1 MYSIFIIGLK
11 EFKMKNIG
19 VIGGGLI
26 GASWAAI
33 FSKSGF
39 NVFVY
44 DPYPDVFETYKSRVS
59 SFLEELKAFDGTINI
74 EESLNRIK
82 ANVSLEEL
90 CSNVEYIQESAPEI
104 LSVKQELFA
113 KLDNLAPEEVV
124 IGSSSSAMPI
134 SSITQNLKGQHRCI
148 ITHPANPPHLIPCVE
163 ICPGENTSNKT
174 IEKTKEIFSASGA
187 SIVNVKKE
195 IDGFILNRLQGA
207 LLNEAMR
214 LYSDGYASAD
224 EIDATVRDGLGLRW
238 AFMGPFETI
247 DLNAPGGI
255 KDYISR
261 YGPIFVEMAKNQ
273 IKIPDWSEEAGKKLE
288 LERRKILSHDE
299 LEGRAKKR
307 NQLLKLLRKVKIDN
321 GEA

>member
-1 MYSIFIIGLK
+1 
-11 EFKMKNIG
+11 MKNIG

-44 DPYPDVFETYKSRVS
+44 DPYPDVFDTYKSRVT
-59 SFLEELKAFDGTINI
+59 SFLEELKTIDETINV
-74 EESLNRIK
+74 EESLNRIN
-82 ANVSLEEL
+82 ANVTIEDL

-163 ICPGENTSNKT
+163 ICPGENTSNRT
-174 IEKTKEIFSASGA
+174 IEKTKEIFTTSGA

-214 LYSDGYASAD
+214 LYSDGYASSD
-224 EIDATVRDGLGLRW
+224 EIDATIRDGLGLRW

-273 IKIPDWSEEAGKKLE
+273 TKIPDWSEEAGKKLE
-288 LERRKILSHDE
+288 LERRKILSHNK
-299 LEGRAKKR
+299 LEDRAKKR
-307 NQLLKLLRKVKIDN
+307 NQLLKTLRKVKIDN
-321 GEA
+321 GEV

>member
-1 MYSIFIIGLK
+1 
-11 EFKMKNIG
+11 MKNVG

-44 DPYPDVFETYKSRVS
+44 DPFPNVFETYKSRVT
-59 SFLEELKAFDGTINI
+59 SFLEELKSIDETINI
-74 EESLNRIK
+74 EESLNRIS
-82 ANVSLEEL
+82 ANVTIEDL

-113 KLDNLAPEEVV
+113 KLDNLAPDEVV

-148 ITHPANPPHLIPCVE
+148 IAHPANPPHLIPCVE

-174 IEKTKEIFSASGA
+174 IEKTKEIFTASGA

-214 LYSDGYASAD
+214 LYSDGYASSD
-224 EIDATVRDGLGLRW
+224 EIDATIRDGLGLRW

-261 YGPIFVEMAKNQ
+261 YGPMYIEMAKNQ
-273 IKIPDWSEEAGKKLE
+273 TKIPDWSEEAGKKLE
-288 LERRKILSHDE
+288 IERRKILGHDE
-299 LEGRAKKR
+299 LDDRAKKR
-307 NQLLKLLRKVKIDN
+307 NKLLKSLRKVKIDN

>member
-1 MYSIFIIGLK
+1 
-11 EFKMKNIG
+11 MKNIG

-44 DPYPDVFETYKSRVS
+44 DPFSDVFDTYKLRVT
-59 SFLEELKAFDGTINI
+59 SFLEELKSIDETINV
-74 EESLNRIK
+74 EESLNRIR
-82 ANVSLEEL
+82 ANVTIEDL

-163 ICPGENTSNKT
+163 ICPGANTSDKT
-174 IEKTKEIFSASGA
+174 IEKTKEIFTASGA

-214 LYSDGYASAD
+214 LYSDGYASSD
-224 EIDATVRDGLGLRW
+224 EIDATIRDGLGLRW

-273 IKIPDWSEEAGKKLE
+273 TKIPDWSEQAGEKLE

-307 NQLLKLLRKVKIDN
+307 NQLLKSLRKVKIDN

>member
-1 MYSIFIIGLK
+1 
-11 EFKMKNIG
+11 MKNVG

-44 DPYPDVFETYKSRVS
+44 DPYPDVFDTYESRVT
-59 SFLEELKAFDGTINI
+59 SFLEELKTIDETINV
-74 EESLNRIK
+74 EESLNRIN
-82 ANVSLEEL
+82 ANVTIEDL

-163 ICPGENTSNKT
+163 ICPGENTSNRT
-174 IEKTKEIFSASGA
+174 IEKTKEIFTASGA

-214 LYSDGYASAD
+214 LYSDGYASSD
-224 EIDATVRDGLGLRW
+224 EIDATIRDGLGLRW

-273 IKIPDWSEEAGKKLE
+273 TKIPDWSEEAGKKLE
-288 LERRKILSHDE
+288 LERRKILSHDK
-299 LEGRAKKR
+299 LEDRAKKR
-307 NQLLKLLRKVKIDN
+307 NQLLKSLRKVKIDN
-321 GEA
+321 GED

>member
-1 MYSIFIIGLK
+1 
-11 EFKMKNIG
+11 MKNVG

-39 NVFVY
+39 NVFIY
-44 DPYPDVFETYKSRVS
+44 DPFPDVFETYKSRVT
-59 SFLEELKAFDGTINI
+59 SFLEELKSIDETINI
-74 EESLNRIK
+74 EESLNRIS
-82 ANVSLEEL
+82 ANVTIEDL

-113 KLDNLAPEEVV
+113 KLDNLAPDEVV

-148 ITHPANPPHLIPCVE
+148 IAHPANPPHLIPCVE

-174 IEKTKEIFSASGA
+174 IEKTKEIFTASGA

-214 LYSDGYASAD
+214 LYSDGYASSD
-224 EIDATVRDGLGLRW
+224 EIDATIRDGLGLRW

-261 YGPIFVEMAKNQ
+261 YGPMYIEMAKNQ
-273 IKIPDWSEEAGKKLE
+273 TKIPDWSEEAGKKLE
-288 LERRKILSHDE
+288 IERRKILGHDE
-299 LEGRAKKR
+299 LENRAKKR
-307 NQLLKLLRKVKIDN
+307 NQLLKSLRKVKIDN

>member
-1 MYSIFIIGLK
+1 
-11 EFKMKNIG
+11 MKNIG

-44 DPYPDVFETYKSRVS
+44 DPYPDVFDTYESRVT
-59 SFLEELKAFDGTINI
+59 SFLEELKTIDETINV
-74 EESLNRIK
+74 EESLNRIN
-82 ANVSLEEL
+82 ANVTIEDL

-163 ICPGENTSNKT
+163 ICPGENTSNRT
-174 IEKTKEIFSASGA
+174 IEKTKEIFTASGA

-214 LYSDGYASAD
+214 LYSDGYASSD
-224 EIDATVRDGLGLRW
+224 EIDATIRDGLGLRW

-273 IKIPDWSEEAGKKLE
+273 TKIPDWSEEAGKKLE
-288 LERRKILSHDE
+288 LERRKSLGHEE
-299 LEGRAKKR
+299 LEDRAKKR
-307 NQLLKLLRKVKIDN
+307 NQLLKTLRKVKIDN
-321 GEA
+321 GED

>member
-1 MYSIFIIGLK
+1 
-11 EFKMKNIG
+11 MKNIG

-44 DPYPDVFETYKSRVS
+44 DPFSDVFDTYKSRVTL
-59 SFLEELKAFDGTINI
+59 FLEELKSIDETINV
-74 EESLNRIK
+74 EESLNRIR
-82 ANVSLEEL
+82 ANVTIEDL

-163 ICPGENTSNKT
+163 ICPGANTSEKT
-174 IEKTKEIFSASGA
+174 IEKTKEIFTASGA

-214 LYSDGYASAD
+214 LYSDGYASSD
-224 EIDATVRDGLGLRW
+224 EIDATIRDGLGLRW

-273 IKIPDWSEEAGKKLE
+273 TKIPDWSEQAGEKLE

-307 NQLLKLLRKVKIDN
+307 NQLLKSLRKVKIDN

>member
-1 MYSIFIIGLK
+1 
-11 EFKMKNIG
+11 MKNIG

-44 DPYPDVFETYKSRVS
+44 DPYPDVFDTYESRVT
-59 SFLEELKAFDGTINI
+59 SFLEELKTIDETINV
-74 EESLNRIK
+74 EESLNRIN
-82 ANVSLEEL
+82 ANVTIEDL

-163 ICPGENTSNKT
+163 ICPGENTSNRT
-174 IEKTKEIFSASGA
+174 IEKTKEIFTASGA

-214 LYSDGYASAD
+214 LYSDGYASSD
-224 EIDATVRDGLGLRW
+224 EIDATIRDGLGLRW

-273 IKIPDWSEEAGKKLE
+273 TKIPDWSEEAGKKLE
-288 LERRKILSHDE
+288 LERRKILGHEE
-299 LEGRAKKR
+299 LEDRAKKR
-307 NQLLKLLRKVKIDN
+307 NKLIKTLRKVKISKR
-321 GEA
+321 EKY

>member
-1 MYSIFIIGLK
+1 
-11 EFKMKNIG
+11 MKNVG

-44 DPYPDVFETYKSRVS
+44 DPFPDVFETYKSRVT
-59 SFLEELKAFDGTINI
+59 SFLEELKSIDETINI
-74 EESLNRIK
+74 EESLNRIS
-82 ANVSLEEL
+82 ANVTIEDL

-163 ICPGENTSNKT
+163 ICPGENTSNRT
-174 IEKTKEIFSASGA
+174 IEKTKEIFTASGA

-214 LYSDGYASAD
+214 LYSDGYASSD
-224 EIDATVRDGLGLRW
+224 EIDATIRDGLGLRW

-273 IKIPDWSEEAGKKLE
+273 TKIPDWSEEAGKKLE
-288 LERRKILSHDE
+288 LERRKILGHEE
-299 LEGRAKKR
+299 LEDRAKKR
-307 NQLLKLLRKVKIDN
+307 NQLLKTLRKVKIDN
-321 GEA
+321 GEV

>member
-1 MYSIFIIGLK
+1 
-11 EFKMKNIG
+11 MKNIG

-44 DPYPDVFETYKSRVS
+44 DPYPDVFDTYKSRVT
-59 SFLEELKAFDGTINI
+59 SFLEELKTIDETINV
-74 EESLNRIK
+74 EESLNRIN
-82 ANVSLEEL
+82 ANVTIEDL

-163 ICPGENTSNKT
+163 ICPGENTSNRT
-174 IEKTKEIFSASGA
+174 IEKTKEIFTASGA

-214 LYSDGYASAD
+214 LYSDGYASSD
-224 EIDATVRDGLGLRW
+224 EIDATIRDGLGLRW

-273 IKIPDWSEEAGKKLE
+273 TKIPDWSEEAGQKLE
-288 LERRKILSHDE
+288 LERRKILGHDE
-299 LEGRAKKR
+299 LEDRAKKR
-307 NQLLKLLRKVKIDN
+307 NQLLKSLRKVKIDN

>member
-1 MYSIFIIGLK
+1 
-11 EFKMKNIG
+11 MKNIG

-44 DPYPDVFETYKSRVS
+44 DPYPDVFDTYESRVT
-59 SFLEELKAFDGTINI
+59 SFLEELKTIDETINV
-74 EESLNRIK
+74 EESLNRIN
-82 ANVSLEEL
+82 ANVTIEDL

-174 IEKTKEIFSASGA
+174 IEKTKEIFTASGA

-214 LYSDGYASAD
+214 LYSDGYASSD
-224 EIDATVRDGLGLRW
+224 EIDATIRDGLGLRW

-273 IKIPDWSEEAGKKLE
+273 TKIPDWSEEAGKKLE
-288 LERRKILSHDE
+288 LERRKILGHEE
-299 LEGRAKKR
+299 LEDRAKKR
-307 NQLLKLLRKVKIDN
+307 NQLLKTLRKVKIDN
-321 GEA
+321 GEV

>member
-1 MYSIFIIGLK
+1 
-11 EFKMKNIG
+11 MKNIG

-26 GASWAAI
+26 VACWAAI

-44 DPYPDVFETYKSRVS
+44 DPYPDVFDTYESRVT
-59 SFLEELKAFDGTINI
+59 SFLEELKTIDETINV
-74 EESLNRIK
+74 EESLNRIN
-82 ANVSLEEL
+82 ANVTIEDL

-174 IEKTKEIFSASGA
+174 IEKTKEIFTASGA
-187 SIVNVKKE
+187 TIVNVKKE

-214 LYSDGYASAD
+214 LYSDGYASSD
-224 EIDATVRDGLGLRW
+224 EIDATIRDGLGLRL

-261 YGPIFVEMAKNQ
+261 YGSIFVEMAKNQ
-273 IKIPDWSEEAGKKLE
+273 TKIPDWSEEAGKKLE
-288 LERRKILSHDE
+288 LERRKILGHDE
-299 LEGRAKKR
+299 LEDRAKKR
-307 NQLLKLLRKVKIDN
+307 NQLLKTLRKVKIDN
-321 GEA
+321 GEV

>member
-1 MYSIFIIGLK
+1 
-11 EFKMKNIG
+11 MKNIG

-44 DPYPDVFETYKSRVS
+44 DPYPDVFDTYESRVT
-59 SFLEELKAFDGTINI
+59 SFLEELKTIDETINV
-74 EESLNRIK
+74 EESLNRIN
-82 ANVSLEEL
+82 ANVTIEDL

-174 IEKTKEIFSASGA
+174 IEKTKEIFTASGA

-214 LYSDGYASAD
+214 LYSDGYASSD
-224 EIDATVRDGLGLRW
+224 EIDATIRDGLGLRW

-273 IKIPDWSEEAGKKLE
+273 TKIPDWSEEAGKKLE
-288 LERRKILSHDE
+288 LERRKILGHDK
-299 LEGRAKKR
+299 LEDRAKKR
-307 NQLLKLLRKVKIDN
+307 NQLLKSLRKVKIDN

>member
-1 MYSIFIIGLK
+1 
-11 EFKMKNIG
+11 MKNIG

-44 DPYPDVFETYKSRVS
+44 DPYPDVFDTYESRVT
-59 SFLEELKAFDGTINI
+59 SFLEELKTIDETINV
-74 EESLNRIK
+74 EESFKRIN
-82 ANVSLEEL
+82 ANVTIEDL

-163 ICPGENTSNKT
+163 ICPGENTSNRT
-174 IEKTKEIFSASGA
+174 IEKTKEIFTASGA

-214 LYSDGYASAD
+214 LYSDGYASSD
-224 EIDATVRDGLGLRW
+224 EIDATIRDGLGLRW

-273 IKIPDWSEEAGKKLE
+273 TKIPDWSEEAGKKLE
-288 LERRKILSHDE
+288 LERRKILGHEE
-299 LEGRAKKR
+299 LEDRAKKR
-307 NQLLKLLRKVKIDN
+307 NQLLKTLRKVKIDN
-321 GEA
+321 GEV

>member
-1 MYSIFIIGLK
+1 
-11 EFKMKNIG
+11 MKNIG

-44 DPYPDVFETYKSRVS
+44 DPYPDVFDTYESRVT
-59 SFLEELKAFDGTINI
+59 SFLEELKTIDETINV
-74 EESLNRIK
+74 EESLNRIN
-82 ANVSLEEL
+82 ANVTIEDL

-163 ICPGENTSNKT
+163 ICPGENTSNRT
-174 IEKTKEIFSASGA
+174 IEKTKEIFTASGA
-187 SIVNVKKE
+187 SVVNVKKE

-214 LYSDGYASAD
+214 LYSDGYASSD
-224 EIDATVRDGLGLRW
+224 EIDATIRDGLGLRW

-273 IKIPDWSEEAGKKLE
+273 TKIPDWSEEAGKKLE
-288 LERRKILSHDE
+288 LERRKILSHDK
-299 LEGRAKKR
+299 LEDRAKKR
-307 NQLLKLLRKVKIDN
+307 NQLLKTLRKVKIDN
-321 GEA
+321 GEV

>member
-1 MYSIFIIGLK
+1 
-11 EFKMKNIG
+11 MKNVG

-44 DPYPDVFETYKSRVS
+44 DPFPDVFETYKSRVT
-59 SFLEELKAFDGTINI
+59 SFLEELKSIDETINI
-74 EESLNRIK
+74 EESLDRIS
-82 ANVSLEEL
+82 ANVTIEDL

-113 KLDNLAPEEVV
+113 KLDNLAPDEVV

-148 ITHPANPPHLIPCVE
+148 IAHPANPPHLIPCVE
-163 ICPGENTSNKT
+163 ICPGENTLNKT
-174 IEKTKEIFSASGA
+174 IEKTKEIFTASGA

-214 LYSDGYASAD
+214 LYSDGYASSD
-224 EIDATVRDGLGLRW
+224 EIDATIRDGLGLRW

-261 YGPIFVEMAKNQ
+261 YGPMYIEMAKNQ
-273 IKIPDWSEEAGKKLE
+273 TKIPDWSEEAGKKLE
-288 LERRKILSHDE
+288 IERRKILGHDE
-299 LEGRAKKR
+299 LENRAKKR
-307 NQLLKLLRKVKIDN
+307 NQLLKSLRKVKIDN

>member
-1 MYSIFIIGLK
+1 
-11 EFKMKNIG
+11 MKNVG

-44 DPYPDVFETYKSRVS
+44 DPFPDIFETYKPRVT
-59 SFLEELKAFDGTINI
+59 SFLEELKSIDETINI
-74 EESLNRIK
+74 EESLNRIS
-82 ANVSLEEL
+82 ANVTIEDL

-113 KLDNLAPEEVV
+113 KLDNLAPDEVV

-148 ITHPANPPHLIPCVE
+148 IAHPANPPHLIPCVE

-174 IEKTKEIFSASGA
+174 IEKTKEIFTASGA

-214 LYSDGYASAD
+214 LYSDGYASSD
-224 EIDATVRDGLGLRW
+224 EIDATIRDGLGLRW

-261 YGPIFVEMAKNQ
+261 YGPMYIEMAKNQ
-273 IKIPDWSEEAGKKLE
+273 TKIPDWSEEAGKKLE
-288 LERRKILSHDE
+288 IERRKILGHDE
-299 LEGRAKKR
+299 LENRAKKR
-307 NQLLKLLRKVKIDN
+307 NQLLKSLRKVKIDN

>member
-1 MYSIFIIGLK
+1 
-11 EFKMKNIG
+11 MKNIG

-44 DPYPDVFETYKSRVS
+44 DPYPDVFDTYESRVT
-59 SFLEELKAFDGTINI
+59 SFLEELKTIDETINV
-74 EESLNRIK
+74 EESLNRIN
-82 ANVSLEEL
+82 ANVTIEDL

-163 ICPGENTSNKT
+163 ICPGENTSNRT
-174 IEKTKEIFSASGA
+174 IEKTKEIFTTSGA

-214 LYSDGYASAD
+214 LYSDGYASSD
-224 EIDATVRDGLGLRW
+224 EIDATIRDGLGLRW

-273 IKIPDWSEEAGKKLE
+273 TKIPDWSEEAGKKLE
-288 LERRKILSHDE
+288 LERRKILSHDK
-299 LEGRAKKR
+299 LEDRAKKR
-307 NQLLKLLRKVKIDN
+307 NQLLKTLRKVKIDN
-321 GEA
+321 GEV

>member
-1 MYSIFIIGLK
+1 
-11 EFKMKNIG
+11 MKNVG

-44 DPYPDVFETYKSRVS
+44 DPFPDVFETYKSRVT
-59 SFLEELKAFDGTINI
+59 SFLEELKSIDETINI
-74 EESLNRIK
+74 EESLNRIS
-82 ANVSLEEL
+82 ANVTIEDL

-113 KLDNLAPEEVV
+113 KLDNLAPDEVV

-148 ITHPANPPHLIPCVE
+148 IAHPANPPHLIPCVE

-174 IEKTKEIFSASGA
+174 IEKTKEIFTASGA

-214 LYSDGYASAD
+214 LYSDGYASSD
-224 EIDATVRDGLGLRW
+224 EIDATIRDGLGLRW

-261 YGPIFVEMAKNQ
+261 YGPMYIEMAKNQ
-273 IKIPDWSEEAGKKLE
+273 TKIPDWSEEAGKKLE
-288 LERRKILSHDE
+288 IERRKILGHDE
-299 LEGRAKKR
+299 LDDRAKKR
-307 NQLLKLLRKVKIDN
+307 NQLLKSLRKVKIDN

>member
-1 MYSIFIIGLK
+1 
-11 EFKMKNIG
+11 MKNIG

-44 DPYPDVFETYKSRVS
+44 DPYPDVFDTYESRVT
-59 SFLEELKAFDGTINI
+59 SFLEELKTIDETINV
-74 EESLNRIK
+74 EESLNRIN
-82 ANVSLEEL
+82 ANVTIEDL

-163 ICPGENTSNKT
+163 ICPGENTSNRT
-174 IEKTKEIFSASGA
+174 IEKTKEIFTASGA

-214 LYSDGYASAD
+214 LYSDGYASSD
-224 EIDATVRDGLGLRW
+224 EIDATIRDGLGLRW

-261 YGPIFVEMAKNQ
+261 YGPIFVEMAKTQ
-273 IKIPDWSEEAGKKLE
+273 TKIPDWSEEAGKKLE
-288 LERRKILSHDE
+288 LERRKILGHEE
-299 LEGRAKKR
+299 LEDRAKKR
-307 NQLLKLLRKVKIDN
+307 NQLLKTLRKVKIDN
-321 GEA
+321 GEV

>member
-1 MYSIFIIGLK
+1 
-11 EFKMKNIG
+11 MKNIG

-44 DPYPDVFETYKSRVS
+44 DPYPDVFDTYESRVT
-59 SFLEELKAFDGTINI
+59 SFLEELKTIDETINV
-74 EESLNRIK
+74 EESLNRIN
-82 ANVSLEEL
+82 ANVTIEDL

-163 ICPGENTSNKT
+163 ICPGENTSNRT
-174 IEKTKEIFSASGA
+174 IEKTKEIFTASGA

-214 LYSDGYASAD
+214 LYSDGYASSD
-224 EIDATVRDGLGLRW
+224 EIDATIRDGLGLRW

-273 IKIPDWSEEAGKKLE
+273 TKIPDWSEEAGKKLE
-288 LERRKILSHDE
+288 LERRKILCHEE
-299 LEGRAKKR
+299 LEDRAKKR
-307 NQLLKLLRKVKIDN
+307 NQLLKTLRKVKIDN
-321 GEA
+321 GEV

>member
-1 MYSIFIIGLK
+1 
-11 EFKMKNIG
+11 MKNVG

-44 DPYPDVFETYKSRVS
+44 DPFPDIFETYKSRVT
-59 SFLEELKAFDGTINI
+59 SFLEELKSIDETINI
-74 EESLNRIK
+74 EESLNRIS
-82 ANVSLEEL
+82 ANVTIEDL

-113 KLDNLAPEEVV
+113 KLDNLAPDEVV

-148 ITHPANPPHLIPCVE
+148 IAHPANPPHLIPCVE

-174 IEKTKEIFSASGA
+174 IEKTKEIFIASGA

-214 LYSDGYASAD
+214 LYSDGYASSD
-224 EIDATVRDGLGLRW
+224 EIDATIRDGLGLRW

-261 YGPIFVEMAKNQ
+261 YGPMYIEMAKNQ
-273 IKIPDWSEEAGKKLE
+273 TKIPDWSEEAGKKLE
-288 LERRKILSHDE
+288 IERRKILGHDE
-299 LEGRAKKR
+299 LENRAKKR
-307 NQLLKLLRKVKIDN
+307 NQLLKSLRKVKIDN

>member
-1 MYSIFIIGLK
+1 
-11 EFKMKNIG
+11 MKNIG

-44 DPYPDVFETYKSRVS
+44 DPFSDVFDTYKSRVT
-59 SFLEELKAFDGTINI
+59 SFLEELKSIDETINV
-74 EESLNRIK
+74 EESLNRIR
-82 ANVSLEEL
+82 ANVTIEDL

-163 ICPGENTSNKT
+163 ICPGANTSDKT
-174 IEKTKEIFSASGA
+174 IQKTKEIFTASGA

-214 LYSDGYASAD
+214 LYSDGYASSD
-224 EIDATVRDGLGLRW
+224 EIDATIRDGLGLRW

-273 IKIPDWSEEAGKKLE
+273 TKIPDWSEQAGEKLE

-307 NQLLKLLRKVKIDN
+307 NQLLKSLRKVKIDN

>member
-1 MYSIFIIGLK
+1 
-11 EFKMKNIG
+11 MKNVG

-44 DPYPDVFETYKSRVS
+44 DPFPDIFETYKSRVT
-59 SFLEELKAFDGTINI
+59 SFLEELKSIDETINI
-74 EESLNRIK
+74 EESLNRIS
-82 ANVSLEEL
+82 ANVTIEDL

-113 KLDNLAPEEVV
+113 KLDNLAPDEVV

-148 ITHPANPPHLIPCVE
+148 IAHPANPPHLIPCVE

-174 IEKTKEIFSASGA
+174 IEKTKEIFTASGA

-214 LYSDGYASAD
+214 LYSDGYASSD
-224 EIDATVRDGLGLRW
+224 EIDATIRDGLGLRW

-261 YGPIFVEMAKNQ
+261 YGPMYIEMAKNQ
-273 IKIPDWSEEAGKKLE
+273 TKIPDWSEEAGKKLE
-288 LERRKILSHDE
+288 IERRKILGHDE
-299 LEGRAKKR
+299 LKNRAKKR
-307 NQLLKLLRKVKIDN
+307 NQLLKSLRKVKIDN
-321 GEA
+321 DEA

>member
-1 MYSIFIIGLK
+1 
-11 EFKMKNIG
+11 MKNIG

-44 DPYPDVFETYKSRVS
+44 DPFPDVFDTYKSRVT
-59 SFLEELKAFDGTINI
+59 SFLEELKSIDETINI
-74 EESLNRIK
+74 EESLNRIR
-82 ANVSLEEL
+82 ANVTIEDL

-163 ICPGENTSNKT
+163 ICPGENTSKKT
-174 IEKTKEIFSASGA
+174 IEKTKEIFTASGA

-214 LYSDGYASAD
+214 LYSDGYASSD
-224 EIDATVRDGLGLRW
+224 EIDATIRDGLGLRW

-273 IKIPDWSEEAGKKLE
+273 TKIPDWSEEAGEKLE
-288 LERRKILSHDE
+288 LERRKILGHDE

-307 NQLLKLLRKVKIDN
+307 NQLLKSLRKVKIDN

>member
-1 MYSIFIIGLK
+1 
-11 EFKMKNIG
+11 MKNIG

-44 DPYPDVFETYKSRVS
+44 DPFPNVFATYKLRVT
-59 SFLEELKAFDGTINI
+59 SFLEELKSIDETINV
-74 EESLNRIK
+74 EESLNRIIE
-82 ANVSLEEL
+82 NVTIEDL

-163 ICPGENTSNKT
+163 ICPGENTSKKT
-174 IEKTKEIFSASGA
+174 IEKTKEIFTASGA

-214 LYSDGYASAD
+214 LYSDGYASSD
-224 EIDATVRDGLGLRW
+224 EIDATIRDGLGLRW

-273 IKIPDWSEEAGKKLE
+273 TKIPDWSEEAGEKLE
-288 LERRKILSHDE
+288 LERRKILNHDE

-307 NQLLKLLRKVKIDN
+307 NQLLKSLRKVKIDN

>member
-1 MYSIFIIGLK
+1 
-11 EFKMKNIG
+11 MKNIG

-44 DPYPDVFETYKSRVS
+44 DPYPDVFDTYKSRVT
-59 SFLEELKAFDGTINI
+59 SFLEELKTIDETINV
-74 EESLNRIK
+74 EESLNRIN
-82 ANVSLEEL
+82 ANVTIEDL

-174 IEKTKEIFSASGA
+174 IEKTKEIFTASGA
-187 SIVNVKKE
+187 TIVNVKKE

-214 LYSDGYASAD
+214 LYSDGYASSD
-224 EIDATVRDGLGLRW
+224 EIDATIRDGLGLRW

-273 IKIPDWSEEAGKKLE
+273 TKIPDWSEEAGKKLE
-288 LERRKILSHDE
+288 LERRKILGHEE
-299 LEGRAKKR
+299 LEDRAKKR
-307 NQLLKLLRKVKIDN
+307 NQLLKTLRKVKIDN
-321 GEA
+321 GEV

>member
-1 MYSIFIIGLK
+1 
-11 EFKMKNIG
+11 MKNIG

-44 DPYPDVFETYKSRVS
+44 DPFPDVFDTYKSRVT
-59 SFLEELKAFDGTINI
+59 SFLEELKSIDETINV
-74 EESLNRIK
+74 EESLNRIR
-82 ANVSLEEL
+82 ANVTIEDL

-163 ICPGENTSNKT
+163 ICPGENTSKKT
-174 IEKTKEIFSASGA
+174 IEKTKEIFTASGA

-214 LYSDGYASAD
+214 LYSDGYASSD
-224 EIDATVRDGLGLRW
+224 EIDATIRDGLGLRW

-273 IKIPDWSEEAGKKLE
+273 TKIPDWSEEAGEKLE
-288 LERRKILSHDE
+288 LERRKILGHDE

-307 NQLLKLLRKVKIDN
+307 NQLLKSLRKVKIDN

>member
-1 MYSIFIIGLK
+1 
-11 EFKMKNIG
+11 MKNIG

-44 DPYPDVFETYKSRVS
+44 DPYPDVFDTYESRVT
-59 SFLEELKAFDGTINI
+59 SFLEELKTIDETINV
-74 EESLNRIK
+74 EKSLNRIN
-82 ANVSLEEL
+82 ANVTIEDL

-163 ICPGENTSNKT
+163 ICPGENTSNRT
-174 IEKTKEIFSASGA
+174 IEKTKEIFTASGA

-214 LYSDGYASAD
+214 LYSDGYASSD
-224 EIDATVRDGLGLRW
+224 EIDATIRDGLGLRW

-255 KDYISR
+255 KDYILR

-273 IKIPDWSEEAGKKLE
+273 TKIPDWSEEAGKKLE
-288 LERRKILSHDE
+288 LERRKILGHEE
-299 LEGRAKKR
+299 LEDRAKKR
-307 NQLLKLLRKVKIDN
+307 NQLLKSLRKFKIDN

>member
-1 MYSIFIIGLK
+1 
-11 EFKMKNIG
+11 MKNVG

-44 DPYPDVFETYKSRVS
+44 DPFPDVFETYKSRVT
-59 SFLEELKAFDGTINI
+59 SFLEELKSIDETINI
-74 EESLNRIK
+74 EESLNRIS
-82 ANVSLEEL
+82 ANVTIEDL

-113 KLDNLAPEEVV
+113 KLDNLAPDEVD

-148 ITHPANPPHLIPCVE
+148 IAHPANPPHLIPCVE

-174 IEKTKEIFSASGA
+174 IEKTKEIFTASGA

-214 LYSDGYASAD
+214 LYSDGYASSD
-224 EIDATVRDGLGLRW
+224 EIDATIRDGLGLRW

-261 YGPIFVEMAKNQ
+261 YGPMYIEMAKNQ
-273 IKIPDWSEEAGKKLE
+273 TKIPDWSEEAGKKLE
-288 LERRKILSHDE
+288 IERRKILGHDE
-299 LEGRAKKR
+299 LENRAKKR
-307 NQLLKLLRKVKIDN
+307 NQLLKSLRKVKIDN